1 MSERRNPFKETILTV
16 RRKAFTLI
24 ELLVVIAIIAI
35 LAAILFPVFA
45 KAREAARKS
54 SCASNLNQI
63 VKAAMMYTQDYDELV
78 VPSWLNYASP
88 AGGSVYW
95 QGLILPYTKNHQI
108 YKCPSHAL
116 SQEPIPANPQYTSYA
131 HQHNNLGWGW
141 SPSLAAIGSPSETIY
156 FHDVATHVSWAA
168 FNQNPDRE
176 DFTLGGGGANSS
188 RRYDQQAHDA
198 TTVANRH
205 SGMCNIAFVDGHV
218 KAWKASRVAQPYY
231 SDPATRGGPGDMWDL
246 N

>member
-1 MSERRNPFKETILTV
+1 M

-63 VKAAMMYTQDYDELV
+63 VKAALMYSQDYDELV
-78 VPSWLNYASP
+78 VPSWLNYSP
-88 AGGSVYW
+88 PGIGGSVYW
-95 QGLILPYTKNHQI
+95 QGLILPYTKNYQI
-108 YKCPSHAL
+108 YKCPSHQLAA
-116 SQEPIPANPQYTSYA
+116 EPIPANPQYTSYA
-131 HQHNNLGWGW
+131 HQHNNLGWGG
-141 SPSLAAIGSPSETIY
+141 SVSLAAINSPSETIY
-156 FHDVATHVSWAA
+156 FSDVGTHVSWAA

-176 DFTLGGGGANSS
+176 DFTLGGGGANYS

-205 SGMCNIAFVDGHV
+205 TGTCNIAFVDGHV

-231 SDPATRGGPGDMWDL
+231 SDPSTRGGPGDMWDL